1 MTRLRSLHR
10 PALAGTA
17 AVLALATLVALP
29 LLAQPGPGGGPGGP
43 GGPAGDPQGV
53 RGPGAFP
60 LRALAEFL
68 DLTEA
73 QVEEARLLLQDLAAD
88 LRPLAEEARDL
99 HQELVALLA
108 SESPDPAA
116 VGALV
121 LEIHGV
127 RDEMKAAR
135 DELDAAFAALLTPEQ
150 LERWEILKEARR
162 HFRGDGRHGR
172 HGRGPGP
179 GPGSSGQG
187 ARCIGCG
194 A

>member
-1 MTRLRSLHR
+1 MTRLRSSRR

-43 GGPAGDPQGV
+43 GGPPGDPQGV

-60 LRALAEFL
+60 LRALVEFL

-73 QVEEARLLLQDLAAD
+73 QVEEARLLLEDLAAD

-99 HQELVALLA
+99 RQELVALLD
-108 SESPDPAA
+108 SENPDPAA

-121 LEIHGV
+121 LEIHGI

-135 DELDAAFAALLTPEQ
+135 DDFDAAFAALLTPEQ